1 VTLTNNRFELA
12 LGQLPIEARLLR
24 PGTYAQLDIIA
35 LRSLG
40 NQSAE
45 QTLTWQGQL

>member
-1 VTLTNNRFELA
+1 LEIT
-12 LGQLPIEARLLR
+12 
-24 PGTYAQLDIIA
+24 A

-40 NQSAE
+40 GQSAE